1 MAQKVQFIV
10 SVLHKP
16 DFIILD
22 EPFSGFDPVNA
33 QLIRDEILKMRD
45 EGCTIVLSTHNME
58 SVEELCDNIALIN
71 RSKLVV
77 TGSTDD
83 IREQYGDN
91 QLECIFYGNLN
102 AEGTTYTIVEEQSYK
117 GGKRALLHINEPY
130 TTNDVIAQLIESNT
144 IQIDAIRRVVPRM
157 NDIFI
162 KLVG

>member
-1 MAQKVQFIV
+1 
-10 SVLHKP
+10 
-16 DFIILD
+16 
-22 EPFSGFDPVNA
+22 
-33 QLIRDEILKMRD
+33 
-45 EGCTIVLSTHNME
+45 ME

-91 QLECIFYGNLN
+91 QLECIFSGNLN
-102 AEGTTYTIVEEQSYK
+102 AEGATYTIVEEQSYK